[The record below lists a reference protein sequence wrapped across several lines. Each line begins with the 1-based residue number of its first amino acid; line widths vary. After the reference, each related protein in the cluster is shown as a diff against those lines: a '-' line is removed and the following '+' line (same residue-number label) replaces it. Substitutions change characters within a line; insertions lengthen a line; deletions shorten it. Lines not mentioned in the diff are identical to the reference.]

1 MGGAEPVGDVLEALD
16 ALVVSLGAL
25 LGGGGGGIV
34 IAKVDDA
41 AIPSVLFV
49 LGTPGSAG
57 EVVLFVFSVCGCN
70 ADIKSRKK
78 SEKALTVLGGAAVV
92 AGELGAAV
100 EELSTAFVLLPVAV
114 AASDCKIISRKPD
127 FCTPL
132 VAPAPAVLV
141 ESSP

>member
-1 MGGAEPVGDVLEALD
+1 MGDVLEALD
-16 ALVVSLGAL
+16 ALVASLGAL
-25 LGGGGGGIV
+25 PGGGGGGGGIV

-100 EELSTAFVLLPVAV
+100 EELSTALVLLPVAV

-132 VAPAPAVLV
+132 VAPAPAVLM
-141 ESSP
+141 ESSS

>member
-1 MGGAEPVGDVLEALD
+1 MGDVLEALD
-16 ALVVSLGAL
+16 APVASLGAL
-25 LGGGGGGIV
+25 PVGGGIV

-41 AIPSVLFV
+41 AIPSVLLV
-49 LGTPGSAG
+49 LGTPGRAG
-57 EVVLFVFSVCGCN
+57 VVVLLVFPVCDCN

-132 VAPAPAVLV
+132 VAPAPAVLM
-141 ESSP
+141 ESSS

>member
-1 MGGAEPVGDVLEALD
+1 LSVVD
-16 ALVVSLGAL
+16 ASLAL
-25 LGGGGGGIV
+25 LLDGGGSGIV

-41 AIPSVLFV
+41 AMPSVLFV

-57 EVVLFVFSVCGCN
+57 VVVLLVFPVCGCN

-100 EELSTAFVLLPVAV
+100 EELSSAFVLLPVAV

-132 VAPAPAVLV
+132 AAPAPCVLM
-141 ESSP
+141 ESSS

>member
-1 MGGAEPVGDVLEALD
+1 VGDVLEALD
-16 ALVVSLGAL
+16 APVASLGAL
-25 LGGGGGGIV
+25 PVGGGIV

-41 AIPSVLFV
+41 AIPSVLLV
-49 LGTPGSAG
+49 LGTPGRAG
-57 EVVLFVFSVCGCN
+57 VVVLLVFPVCDCN

-132 VAPAPAVLV
+132 VAPAPAVLM
-141 ESSP
+141 ESSS